1 MARNKNSVPMYE
13 NEFIGSNSKKTI
25 KIGEKVFKIRNKSK
39 ITIAAARLYREYMK
53 ITNKVAKMAD
63 VVDMEELE
71 EMEKRNIN
79 QDDLSDL
86 DETLDM
92 ASNMFDY
99 MADMSEIAWNILT
112 LLLGEEAME
121 YIDELE
127 YTEED
132 VLKLMQLVY
141 DIAKGQ
147 KRQEKQSDGEKV
159 EDTFR

>member
-39 ITIAAARLYREYMK
+39 ITIAAARLYREYMALTK
-53 ITNKVAKMAD
+53 KVAKLAD
-63 VVDMEELE
+63 DVDMEELQE
-71 EMEKRNIN
+71 IEKGNVK

-92 ASNMFDY
+92 ATNVFDY

-112 LLLGEEAME
+112 LLLGEEAMD

-132 VLKLMQLVY
+132 VLKLMQVVY